1 MPGVGGVEA
10 QTGRYTKSRSS
21 TFLKQRGDNDKAD
34 KAKDELP
41 DTVDTER
48 NSGILDRL
56 GIDLKNLLGGL
67 GGAAGKLGL

>member
-1 MPGVGGVEA
+1 M
-10 QTGRYTKSRSS
+10 
-21 TFLKQRGDNDKAD
+21 KQRGDNDKAD

>member
-1 MPGVGGVEA
+1 MEIPKE
-10 QTGRYTKSRSS
+10 QILDL
-21 TFLKQRGDNDKAD
+21 LKQRGDNDKAE

-48 NSGILDRL
+48 DSGILDKL
-56 GIDLKNLLGGL
+56 GMDPKDLLGGL